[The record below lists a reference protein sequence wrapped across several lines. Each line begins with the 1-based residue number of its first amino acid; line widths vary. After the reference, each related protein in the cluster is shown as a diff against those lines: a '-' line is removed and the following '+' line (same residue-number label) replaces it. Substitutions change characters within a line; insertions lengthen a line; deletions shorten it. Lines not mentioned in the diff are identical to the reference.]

1 VAGGDA
7 MILDTCALLF
17 LASGDRR
24 LSNTARERLSSQT
37 SRWFC
42 AISSFEIALKY
53 RQKKLELPFPPARWL
68 QKMSQRYALT
78 EIPLDSALCLAAVAL
93 PDYHRD
99 PFDRFIIAAAIRLDV
114 PVVTVDPHFQ
124 QYGVEI
130 VS

>member
-1 VAGGDA
+1 

-24 LSNTARERLSSQT
+24 LSSAARERLSKQT
-37 SRWFC
+37 FRWFC

-53 RQKKLELPFPPARWL
+53 RQKKLELPLPPSRWL

-93 PDYHRD
+93 PDHHRD

-114 PVVTVDPHFQ
+114 PVVTIDPHFR